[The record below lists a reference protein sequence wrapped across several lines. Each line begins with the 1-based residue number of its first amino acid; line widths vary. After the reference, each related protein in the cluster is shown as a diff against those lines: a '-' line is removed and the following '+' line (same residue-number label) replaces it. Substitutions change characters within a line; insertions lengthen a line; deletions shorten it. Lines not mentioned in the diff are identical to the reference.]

1 MHGAGSAAFS
11 VATLTSGQF
20 VGQAELSSII
30 WLNAWVLATTTMLS
44 LMVPNTNDRNGG
56 QHCDFRRTWFDKA
69 ASGAAKL
76 QD

>member
-30 WLNAWVLATTTMLS
+30 WLNAWVLAATTMLS
-44 LMVPNTNDRNGG
+44 LMVPEH
-56 QHCDFRRTWFDKA
+56 Q
-69 ASGAAKL
+69 
-76 QD
+76 